1 MLARRMN
8 TATTATER
16 DLEASLSKIADWRG
30 MTITYQ
36 RVDAGYTNFNYLI
49 HVAEL
54 DKLFF
59 AKVVGP
65 NTEVFIDRAVA
76 HEAARLSADCGVGP
90 KIVQYVEEDDF
101 EVYEYLEGFRNFTID
116 DMLDPAVSGKVM
128 QAYAKVHAGA
138 PLSASRTGFDQIR
151 EHAEQVRAAGA
162 DMPPDLDDLLARM
175 GAAEAAIAGA
185 GMKLVP
191 CFNDCYVTNYMVN
204 DAGDVRI
211 IDWEYGA
218 NNDPFWDLASY
229 FFECF
234 ADAETR
240 ARLLQV
246 YKPGAGAA
254 DMARATL
261 YMPLVCLKWGLWA
274 SLQAG
279 ISSLEFDFLK
289 YADILFMRARYLM
302 ARPAWRRALG
312 EV

>member
-1 MLARRMN
+1 MLRQQMN
-8 TATTATER
+8 TATTPAER
-16 DLEASLSKIADWRG
+16 ALEASLHKIADWRG
-30 MTITYQ
+30 LTITYQ
-36 RVDAGYTNFNYLI
+36 KVNAGYTNFNFLV

-65 NTEVFIDRAVA
+65 NTEVFINRAVA
-76 HEAARLSADCGVGP
+76 HQAAQLSSDCGVGP

-101 EVYEYLEGFRNFTID
+101 EVYEFLEGFRNFTID
-116 DMLDPAVSGKVM
+116 DMLDPAVSARVM
-128 QAYAKVHAGA
+128 QAYARVHAGA
-138 PLSASRTGFDQIR
+138 PLAASKTGFDQIR

-162 DMPPDLDDLLARM
+162 DTPPDLAALMAQM
-175 GAAEAAIAGA
+175 QEAEAAITGA
-185 GMKLVP
+185 GMQLVP
-191 CFNDCYVTNYMVN
+191 CFNDCYVTNYMRN

-234 ADAETR
+234 ATSESR

-246 YKPGAGAA
+246 YQPGAGIAE
-254 DMARATL
+254 MARVTL

-274 SLQAG
+274 SLQSG
-279 ISSLEFDFLK
+279 ISSIEFDFLK
-289 YADILFMRARYLM
+289 YADILFMRARHLM
-302 ARPAWRRALG
+302 AEAAWNRALA